1 MDGKAETY
9 MLLIVLPEVL
19 WLVAHRSQFQN
30 LICLT
35 PAFVAL
41 SHFLRAG
48 FPEILSLKWCIEK
61 MSKFSLKPYITI
73 LCE

>member
-9 MLLIVLPEVL
+9 MLLIGLPEVL
-19 WLVAHRSQFQN
+19 WLVAHRSQFQT

-48 FPEILSLKWCIEK
+48 FPEILSLK
-61 MSKFSLKPYITI
+61 
-73 LCE
+73 